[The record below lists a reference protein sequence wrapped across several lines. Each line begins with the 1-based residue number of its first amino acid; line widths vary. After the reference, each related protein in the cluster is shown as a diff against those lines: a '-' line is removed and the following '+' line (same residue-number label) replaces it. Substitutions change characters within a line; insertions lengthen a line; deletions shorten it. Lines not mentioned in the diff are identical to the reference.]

1 MTPKNPRIVG
11 HENCDEPVPKI
22 PSCRP
27 TGKQF
32 ETAGFGFVVGAAGAF
47 GGPAVQS
54 ELVDLA
60 AAADLLVSAD
70 GV

>member
-1 MTPKNPRIVG
+1 
-11 HENCDEPVPKI
+11 VPKI

-70 GV
+70 